1 MTHCYALPFSPV
13 ALMSTEMLS
22 PDLASLASNAAVEL
36 DLMIRG
42 EQTDGFAVKELA
54 KQLSDA
60 TVGGTEQNQRRLQ
73 VDTATETLL
82 GRAFVDTGSDPS
94 QVLTNLFSSIERV
107 ANDLSGWEQM
117 SEKDRLGQLLS
128 FCLALSTSA
137 SAHRQMIFNMRPP
150 HPNRR

>member
-1 MTHCYALPFSPV
+1 M
-13 ALMSTEMLS
+13 ALMSTEILS

-36 DLMIRG
+36 DLVIRG
-42 EQTDGFAVKELA
+42 EKTEGLAVKELA
-54 KQLSDA
+54 RQLSDA
-60 TVGGTEQNQRRLQ
+60 TALGTEQNQRRLQ

-94 QVLTNLFSSIERV
+94 QVLTNLFSSIEKV
-107 ANDLSGWEQM
+107 ANDLSGWEEM
-117 SEKDRLGQLLS
+117 SEKDTLEQLLS